1 MTARCSWA
9 TTPELI
15 AYHDQIWGRPT
26 TDDQALFKAL
36 SLEIMQGGL
45 SWETVLKKAD
55 DFDSAYSHFD
65 YRKIARYDR
74 YKYQGLLQDSRL
86 IRNRR
91 KIQAIIHN
99 AQVLVDRL
107 TDDETFADYLWDLI
121 AAAKDQTDSHEA
133 LSQKLLK
140 AMKKDG
146 FTYIG
151 PATMTAFLEAI
162 GAFNPH
168 QANCDLA

>member
-55 DFDSAYSHFD
+55 DFDAAYDGFD
-65 YRKIARYDR
+65 YQKIARYDR

-91 KIQAIIHN
+91 KIQALIHN
-99 AQVLVDRL
+99 AQILVEL
-107 TDDETFADYLWDLI
+107 LDEGEGFSDYVWDLI
-121 AAAKDQTDSHEA
+121 ETAKDQKDSPEA
-133 LSQKLLK
+133 LSQALVKS
-140 AMKKDG
+140 MKKDG

-151 PATMTAFLEAI
+151 PATMTAFLQAI
-162 GAFNPH
+162 GAYNPH
-168 QANCDLA
+168 EVGCDFA

>member
-26 TDDQALFKAL
+26 QDDQALFKAL

-55 DFDSAYSHFD
+55 DFDSAYDGFD
-65 YRKIARYDR
+65 YCKIARYDR

-99 AQVLVDRL
+99 AQVLLDRL
-107 TDDETFADYLWDLI
+107 EDGQTFADYLWDLI
-121 AAAKDQTDSHEA
+121 NDAKKQSDSNDA
-133 LSQKLLK
+133 MSQKVLK

-146 FTYIG
+146 FSYIG